1 MSAAGTMTPTRTS
14 SAGTSAG
21 STWDDWVTVLER
33 ALGEYGRQL
42 DGSPDDG
49 STGSCAGSARAGL
62 PVFAPVPLPLDAG
75 ALPAALVTRLQAA
88 LSGLEQLTRRTELRR
103 DQLAS
108 QLAALPRPRPR
119 AASGYDHDMG
129 GSFDVC
135 G

>member
-1 MSAAGTMTPTRTS
+1 MSAAGTMSPSRATLTAS
-14 SAGTSAG
+14 G
-21 STWDDWVTVLER
+21 TWDEWITVLER